1 MGAPLWASV
10 EKRMTHVTPIRESVV
25 GALRNAETLAIMGRD
40 GEYGGDSRYDHV
52 HSAFGDIARLLK
64 CALTELAEPNLAA
77 MQAGE
82 ILLKEWS
89 GTPEP
94 QRQLR
99 DTIHGILNAQRS
111 EERRVGKECRSR
123 WSPY

>member
-1 MGAPLWASV
+1 MA
-10 EKRMTHVTPIRESVV
+10 ESVQPLV
-25 GALRNAETLAIMGRD
+25 QPPIEDIRNAAQIANGWAESPEVREWRANAR
-40 GEYGGDSRYDHV
+40 
-52 HSAFGDIARLLK
+52 AFEDIARLLR
-64 CALTELAEPNLAA
+64 LAIVKLSEPNLAA

-99 DTIHGILNAQRS
+99 DTIAGILRAQVTGEIPRT
-111 EERRVGKECRSR
+111 
-123 WSPY
+123 WSH

>member
-1 MGAPLWASV
+1 MSTTQPV
-10 EKRMTHVTPIRESVV
+10 QPIRESVI
-25 GALRNAETLAIMGRD
+25 GALRNALQIAQFWGMGMSGFEETDTQRACTKIAELLGVAIEGL
-40 GEYGGDSRYDHV
+40 S
-52 HSAFGDIARLLK
+52 
-64 CALTELAEPNLAA
+64 EPNLSA

-99 DTIHGILNAQRS
+99 DTIQGILTAQLS
-111 EERRVGKECRSR
+111 GIIPKTWEVS
-123 WSPY
+123 

>member
-1 MGAPLWASV
+1 
-10 EKRMTHVTPIRESVV
+10 
-25 GALRNAETLAIMGRD
+25 MGRD

-52 HSAFGDIARLLK
+52 HSAFGDVARLLK
-64 CALTELAEPNLAA
+64 GALEALAEPNLAA

-82 ILLKEWS
+82 ILLKEWN

-99 DTIHGILNAQRS
+99 DTIAGILRAQVTGEIPKTWEAS
-111 EERRVGKECRSR
+111 
-123 WSPY
+123 